1 MSSSPSQ
8 MNPTAGGQAGPQSEL
23 QDAKAALAAAD
34 TQRREQLAVIR
45 SMILQRSELTRQLQA
60 LQKRAEDA
68 EAARDAPGAELA
80 AASARIEELSAL
92 YASKCR
98 SYDALSAAVS
108 EMQETTSSRAAEEAE
123 LRRQLDQALRREQML
138 RAENARLALQ
148 ASEAEE
154 RGGRAV
160 QEQDSKCAAIKA
172 YADAAVARIESL
184 LAQANEISV

>member
-1 MSSSPSQ
+1 MHPFCWCELISFSVPACQFGRSSEQPLSPRPRPPSAPLRKRFGHPRCRFRREISPLLVRGTLWSKRRRSDYGGRRTSAVSSSPSQ

-98 SYDALSAAVS
+98 SYDAL
-108 EMQETTSSRAAEEAE
+108 
-123 LRRQLDQALRREQML
+123 
-138 RAENARLALQ
+138 
-148 ASEAEE
+148 
-154 RGGRAV
+154 
-160 QEQDSKCAAIKA
+160 
-172 YADAAVARIESL
+172 
-184 LAQANEISV
+184 